1 MATLQQQALHWRD
14 RAIVRSEIVSD
25 AWQVFLA
32 WTGRSAEIV
41 LFLCMAVSLVQMI
54 PSITLN
60 TTFTDVVFVIQ
71 MIILDIAGFGLNSL
85 AKAVRR
91 AGDDETAKKAETVGT
106 CLIVIMVV
114 SMLSG
119 GIDRLF
125 GAHQPLV
132 KEYIGYLDDVLLLIR
147 VVMTVLYG
155 KIMHSLRDS
164 QQHMQVQ
171 ADETVSRLREELAQ
185 SKANLRDV
193 QENASQL
200 SRQVSDLQKRLEEA
214 QQTLLSSSEGQGGII
229 AKLQNQ
235 VADLTTQLQEKQQIS
250 ADLQTA
256 RNTIFRL
263 QNAESETAKL
273 RQQVQALSTD
283 LQTANLQR
291 ADLTEKLERAKK
303 KLTDLQQSGVQ
314 TGRQHRREAAGDN
327 ITSIEQ
333 ARSKSKM
340 SHAEVIAYM
349 TAHPDLKRA
358 EVAAKLSISERKVY
372 DAVAW
377 QKEQEQGNATAS
389 Q

>member
-119 GIDRLF
+119 GVDRLF

-164 QQHMQVQ
+164 QQHMQVV
-171 ADETVSRLREELAQ
+171 ADETVSKLRDELAQ
-185 SKANLRDV
+185 SKTNLRDV

-200 SRQVSDLQKRLEEA
+200 SQQVSDLQKRLGEA
-214 QQTLLSSSEGQGGII
+214 QQTLLSSSEGQGTII
-229 AKLQNQ
+229 VKLQNQ
-235 VADLTTQLQEKQQIS
+235 VADLTAQLQEKQQIS
-250 ADLQTA
+250 ADLQSA
-256 RNTIFRL
+256 RNTIARL
-263 QNAESETAKL
+263 QLAEQQARTFAETSK
-273 RQQVQALSTD
+273 QHEQDVKDLS
-283 LQTANLQR
+283 
-291 ADLTEKLERAKK
+291 EKLS
-303 KLTDLQQSGVQ
+303 Q
-314 TGRQHRREAAGDN
+314 
-327 ITSIEQ
+327 
-333 ARSKSKM
+333 
-340 SHAEVIAYM
+340 
-349 TAHPDLKRA
+349 
-358 EVAAKLSISERKVY
+358 SERKCEALQAKLNAERVKAQSEKQSVKAPANVTSIDQARRSVKTD
-372 DAVAW
+372 DAAVLAYIQSYP
-377 QKEQEQGNATAS
+377 QKKVPEIAEHFGVTTRTIYNILKRQQESESEAAVQS
-389 Q
+389 